1 MSYKTI
7 LVHVDDSPHVAARIE
22 VAATIAMAQDAHLI
36 GAALTGIS
44 RFVKEAVA
52 VNPYDPAITP
62 YLDTLRQRAA
72 VYLDKFDEQA
82 RRIGVHSFERRLV
95 DDEAS
100 GGISLQARYSDLVV
114 VGQSDP
120 EQPPRAVDADFPEY
134 VAVSSGTPVLIIPY
148 ANTFSTVGTRAM
160 IAWNGSREARRAVQD
175 AMPLLQRAQ
184 RVEVVVLNPAERPD
198 LHGADPST
206 DIIRYLQRHGI
217 EAEVKT
223 ENVKHGE
230 VGSALLA
237 IATSSSADLLVM
249 GCYGHT
255 RFREML
261 LGGVTRDVLASMTVP
276 VFMSH

>member
-7 LVHVDDSPHVAARIE
+7 LVHVDASRHVAARID
-22 VAATIAMAQDAHLI
+22 VAAKIAMAQEAHLI

-44 RFVKEAVA
+44 RFIEDAVA
-52 VNPYDPAITP
+52 VNPSDPAIAP
-62 YLDTLRQRAA
+62 YLDTLRKRASEC
-72 VYLDKFDEQA
+72 LDRFDEQV
-82 RRIGVHSFERRLV
+82 RRIGVNSFERRLV

-120 EQPPRAVDADFPEY
+120 DEAPRALDADFPEY
-134 VAVSSGTPVLIIPY
+134 VAVSSGTPVLIVPF
-148 ANTFSTVGTRAM
+148 AGSFPSTGSHAVIG
-160 IAWNGSREARRAVQD
+160 WNGSREARRAVQD
-175 AMPLLQRAQ
+175 AMPLLQAAQ
-184 RVEVVVLNPAERPD
+184 RVEVVVFNPAERPD
-198 LHGADPST
+198 LHSGDPGA
-206 DIIRYLQRHGI
+206 DIIRYLHRYGI
-217 EAEVKT
+217 AAELRA

-230 VGSALLA
+230 IGSTLLS
-237 IATSSSADLLVM
+237 IAATSSADLLVI